1 VWLALEAWK
10 KNCNWYAVNKLGCS
24 IESICVAKWKRT
36 EGSGAK
42 ASKEPKRAQVDGL
55 DREVK
60 LGSDNTEFAGFDMGV
75 QVTQD
80 LSVALLG
87 IWKEMS
93 VQLEIMR
100 QMLQVSMAQLDV
112 LQVGGNNLASQAEA
126 LCWIGSGLLVVRT

>member
-1 VWLALEAWK
+1 MK
-10 KNCNWYAVNKLGCS
+10 Q
-24 IESICVAKWKRT
+24 KRT
-36 EGSGAK
+36 EGLGVK
-42 ASKEPKRAQVDGL
+42 AGKELKRAQVDGS
-55 DREVK
+55 DREVE
-60 LGSDNTEFAGFDMGV
+60 LGSDDTKFVRFNMGV